1 MASVCDLN
9 SLQAEQPVLLQ
20 QSEPEAIQES
30 SEDVPEGALLG
41 DMGDAPVEEREALVG
56 KRLGIWWRQ
65 DRRFYYGTI
74 TAYDA
79 SSGAIFRMKLAIA
92 ELLADVAFQPSQLW
106 YQDLCMHVR
115 MASSLCTFRA
125 VGCMLEY
132 AMADSMAVALACA

>member
-1 MASVCDLN
+1 MPL
-9 SLQAEQPVLLQ
+9 SLHGAGIGLCLACAYDPNRLHADRPVRLHM
-20 QSEPEAIQES
+20 SEPEAAQES

-79 SSGAIFRMKLAIA
+79 NSGAIF
-92 ELLADVAFQPSQLW
+92 
-106 YQDLCMHVR
+106 
-115 MASSLCTFRA
+115 
-125 VGCMLEY
+125 
-132 AMADSMAVALACA
+132 